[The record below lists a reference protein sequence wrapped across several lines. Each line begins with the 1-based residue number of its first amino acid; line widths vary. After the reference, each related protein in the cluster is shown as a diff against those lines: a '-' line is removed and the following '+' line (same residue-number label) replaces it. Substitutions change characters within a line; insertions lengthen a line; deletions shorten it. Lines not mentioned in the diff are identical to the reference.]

1 MFAQM
6 KPVSVACLGWDGTTR
21 LDILSVD
28 GDLRSRLK
36 CETVG
41 FRLFVSHRASPYLP
55 RGLARLSRFSSFL
68 PLICVQDSPR
78 AKTNPRM
85 TPNSILLGEYKPVI
99 DAPSMAYIITAS
111 TSRCDC
117 ARHGNCLRIG
127 SNDELVYLDY
137 TSF

>member
-1 MFAQM
+1 
-6 KPVSVACLGWDGTTR
+6 LGWDGTTR

-28 GDLRSRLK
+28 GDLRSSPK
-36 CETVG
+36 SETVG
-41 FRLFVSHRASPYLP
+41 FRPFVSHPCISVPSARTTV
-55 RGLARLSRFSSFL
+55 ARLSRFTSFLPDL